1 MEKENENG
9 TGERKASLL
18 TTASL
23 VPSKEISLSII
34 ILVEGIQIKAA
45 NQTLMVKHMFYGHA
59 KEAEYVYI
67 ILMIFLHLI
76 METAR
81 FIKQLK

>member
-1 MEKENENG
+1 MEKENEKG

-34 ILVEGIQIKAA
+34 
-45 NQTLMVKHMFYGHA
+45 
-59 KEAEYVYI
+59 AEELTKI
-67 ILMIFLHLI
+67 RQI
-76 METAR
+76 MEVDL
-81 FIKQLK
+81 KQKSQMTGKYSTMMRDFFAQRQE

>member
-9 TGERKASLL
+9 TGERKVSLL

-34 ILVEGIQIKAA
+34 
-45 NQTLMVKHMFYGHA
+45 
-59 KEAEYVYI
+59 AEELTKI
-67 ILMIFLHLI
+67 RQI
-76 METAR
+76 MEVDL
-81 FIKQLK
+81 KQKSQMTGKYSTMMRDFFAQKQEQ